1 MGDQEQAQKKKKKE
15 EEKLAFDA
23 GKVFGPEEN
32 KADDFKLESDRESSR
47 YKAQKG
53 QGGDRKKESA

>member
-15 EEKLAFDA
+15 EEKLTFDA
-23 GKVFGPEEN
+23 GKVFGPEQT
-32 KADDFKLESDRESSR
+32 KADDFELETDRESSR

-53 QGGDRKKESA
+53 QGGDRKKERE